1 MKKTVRL
8 LPVVIFA
15 AAALLALKGI
25 GLVTNGGYV
34 LSGAG
39 EVQAASGAGGSVA
52 IADTS
57 PTLEDTAPTLPT
69 LRGPEAAPD
78 GDHAAAESVSAEM
91 PSPPAAAETAAPLV
105 VDVACPTPGS
115 QTSAEIAS
123 QVPVEVDPADCVRV
137 PVNEHGDAIA
147 TTRDADGKLVPL
159 AALGGDNSEVAL
171 ESRLAERRS
180 EIDRMQAEL
189 DMRIALV
196 EAAERR
202 LDERAAALAALEA
215 QVATLVD
222 EKQAAEEAGFLSIV
236 SMYETMK
243 PKDAAKIFDNLELPV
258 LVKVVRAMN
267 PRKMSPILAAMSPAS
282 AKLLTAAMAATESTS
297 TVAAV
302 GENLAA
308 LPQIIGQ

>member
-1 MKKTVRL
+1 MKRTVRL

-15 AAALLALKGI
+15 AAALLLLKGI

-34 LSGAG
+34 LSGTG
-39 EVQAASGAGGSVA
+39 QVQAAGGAGGSVA

-69 LRGPEAAPD
+69 TSGLEAAPSED
-78 GDHAAAESVSAEM
+78 QQAGGAVSSEL
-91 PSPPAAAETAAPLV
+91 PPPPAAGETPVPLIV
-105 VDVACPTPGS
+105 EVACPPIGS

-123 QVPVEVDPADCVRV
+123 QAPVQVDPDDCVTV
-137 PVNEHGDAIA
+137 PLNEHGDAIA

-159 AALGGDNSEVAL
+159 SALGGDNSEAAL
-171 ESRLAERRS
+171 MSRLAERRS

-189 DMRIALV
+189 DMRVALV

-202 LDERAAALAALEA
+202 LDERAGALAALEA

-222 EKQAAEEAGFLSIV
+222 EKQAAEEAGFLAIV

-267 PRKMSPILAAMSPAS
+267 PRKMSPILGAMSPAS
-282 AKLLTAAMAATESTS
+282 AKMLTAAMAATESTS
-297 TVAAV
+297 TVAAI
-302 GENLAA
+302 GRNLAD
-308 LPQIIGQ
+308 LPRIVGQ